1 MNRKTTGST
10 GGAPS
15 GSRTVVPIAAALLA
29 MASVQTGASIAKTLF
44 PIVGP
49 VGTVALRIGFGTLVL
64 VMALRPWRTRISK
77 TNWQPLA
84 LYGASIGVMN
94 LCFYLA
100 LSRIPLGI
108 TVALE
113 FTGPLAVAVLS
124 SHRPVDFLWIGLAL
138 GGLGLILP
146 IAHTVQG
153 INPVG
158 VLFALCAG
166 ACWALYIVFG
176 RKTGVDHGAQSVALG
191 SLISAV
197 IVVPAG
203 VLSAPPALFSRSV
216 MLFGLA
222 VGILSTALPYA
233 LDMVALTRLPARTF
247 GVLMSL
253 DPAVGALCGR
263 VFLDEQLTVLQWTAI
278 VLIILAS
285 AGSASTIQSIAGPI
299 PD

>member
-1 MNRKTTGST
+1 MGRII
-10 GGAPS
+10 
-15 GSRTVVPIAAALLA
+15 VPIAAALLG
-29 MASVQTGASIAKTLF
+29 MVSVQTGASIAKTLF
-44 PIVGP
+44 PVIGP
-49 VGTVALRIGFGTLVL
+49 IGTVALRIAFGTLVL
-64 VMALRPWRTRISK
+64 VIALRPWRTQLSK

-84 LYGASIGVMN
+84 LYGVSIGVMN

-108 TVALE
+108 AVALE
-113 FTGPLAVAVLS
+113 FTGPLAVAVLA
-124 SHRPVDFLWIGLAL
+124 SHRRADFLWIALAL
-138 GGLGLILP
+138 AGLGLILP
-146 IAHTVQG
+146 IAHTGHG

-158 VLFALCAG
+158 VLFALGAG

-176 RKTGVDHGAQSVALG
+176 RRTGADHGAQSVALG

-203 VLSAPPALFSRSV
+203 VLSAPPATLFSRSV
-216 MLFGLA
+216 LLFGLA

-233 LDMVALTRLPARTF
+233 LDMIALTRLPARTF

-253 DPAVGALCGR
+253 DPAVGALCGWA
-263 VFLDEQLTVLQWTAI
+263 LLGEQLTALQWIAI
-278 VLIILAS
+278 ALVILAS
-285 AGSASTIQSIAGPI
+285 AGSASTIQSIPGPV

>member
-1 MNRKTTGST
+1 MGNFI
-10 GGAPS
+10 
-15 GSRTVVPIAAALLA
+15 VPIAAALLA
-29 MASVQTGASIAKTLF
+29 MVSVQSGASLAKTLF
-44 PIVGP
+44 PIIGP
-49 VGTVALRIGFGTLVL
+49 VGTVGLRIGFGTLVL
-64 VMALRPWRTRISK
+64 IAALRPWRTRISK

-84 LYGASIGVMN
+84 LYGVSIGVMN
-94 LCFYLA
+94 VCFYLA

-108 TVALE
+108 AVALE

-124 SHRPVDFLWIGLAL
+124 SHRPVDFVWIGLAL
-138 GGLGLILP
+138 AGLGLILP
-146 IAHTVQG
+146 IDHAGQG
-153 INPVG
+153 IDPVG
-158 VLFALCAG
+158 MLFALGAG

-176 RKTGVDHGAQSVALG
+176 RRTGADHGAQSVALG

-203 VLSAPPALFSRSV
+203 VLSAPPTLFSRSV

-253 DPAVGALCGR
+253 DPAIGALCGW
-263 VFLDEQLTVLQWTAI
+263 VFLGEQLKVLQWTAI

-285 AGSASTIQSIAGPI
+285 AGSASTIQGVPAPV

>member
-1 MNRKTTGST
+1 MGRNKIGST
-10 GGAPS
+10 GGAPR
-15 GSRTVVPIAAALLA
+15 GSRIIVPIAAALLA
-29 MASVQTGASIAKTLF
+29 MVSVQTGASIAKTLF
-44 PIVGP
+44 PVVGP
-49 VGTVALRIGFGTLVL
+49 IGTVALRIGFGTLVL
-64 VMALRPWRTRISK
+64 VIALRPWRTRISK

-84 LYGASIGVMN
+84 LYGVSIGVMN

-108 TVALE
+108 AVALE

-124 SHRPVDFLWIGLAL
+124 SHRPVDFLWIALAL

-146 IAHTVQG
+146 IAHTGRG

-158 VLFALCAG
+158 VLFALGAG

-216 MLFGLA
+216 MLLGLA

-233 LDMVALTRLPARTF
+233 LDMMALTRLPARTF

-253 DPAVGALCGR
+253 DPAIGALCGWL
-263 VFLDEQLTVLQWTAI
+263 FLDEQLTALQWTAI

-285 AGSASTIQSIAGPI
+285 AGSASTIQGVPAPV

>member
-1 MNRKTTGST
+1 MIREM
-10 GGAPS
+10 S
-15 GSRTVVPIAAALLA
+15 GIIVPIAAALLA
-29 MASVQTGASIAKTLF
+29 MVSVQTGASIAKTLF
-44 PIVGP
+44 AVVGP

-64 VMALRPWRTRISK
+64 VAALRPWRTRITR

-84 LYGASIGVMN
+84 LYGVSIGVMN

-108 TVALE
+108 AVALE

-124 SHRPVDFLWIGLAL
+124 SHRAIDFLWIGFALA
-138 GGLGLILP
+138 GLGLILP
-146 IAHTVQG
+146 IAHTQG
-153 INPVG
+153 INFAG
-158 VLFALCAG
+158 ALFALGAG
-166 ACWALYIVFG
+166 GCWALYIVFG
-176 RKTGVDHGAQSVALG
+176 RKTGADHGARSVALG
-191 SLISAV
+191 SLISAL

-216 MLFGLA
+216 MLLGLA

-233 LDMVALTRLPARTF
+233 LDMMALTRLPARTF

-253 DPAVGALCGR
+253 DPAIGALCGW
-263 VFLDEQLTVLQWTAI
+263 VFLDEQLTILQWTAI

-285 AGSASTIQSIAGPI
+285 AGSASTVQGVPAPV